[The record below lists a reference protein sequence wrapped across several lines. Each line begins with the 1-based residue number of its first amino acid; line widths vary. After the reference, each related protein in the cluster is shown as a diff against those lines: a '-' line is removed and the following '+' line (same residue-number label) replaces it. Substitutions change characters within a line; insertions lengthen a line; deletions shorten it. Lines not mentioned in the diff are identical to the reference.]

1 MCLAIA
7 YPLLVHLAVVTAS
20 APLTA
25 LAIGCLATLVLGR
38 ALLRGSLG
46 AWLLAAALMVMLARA
61 AVGGWLWLPIYVP
74 SIAAD
79 AFVCFLFARTL
90 APGQVP
96 LIEQLVRLMHAR
108 EERLEASIVSY
119 ARVLTGVW
127 ALLFAALALV
137 SLALALIARPNGILP
152 LLGITPAVS
161 VRQSTWSL
169 FANFLEYAIVALFF
183 LLEYAYRRRRFPQQ
197 PYTGMLDFLRRLSAV
212 APRVLVRREFRDGL
226 GRRA

>member
-1 MCLAIA
+1 
-7 YPLLVHLAVVTAS
+7 
-20 APLTA
+20 
-25 LAIGCLATLVLGR
+25 
-38 ALLRGSLG
+38 
-46 AWLLAAALMVMLARA
+46 
-61 AVGGWLWLPIYVP
+61 
-74 SIAAD
+74 
-79 AFVCFLFARTL
+79 
-90 APGQVP
+90 
-96 LIEQLVRLMHAR
+96 RLMHAR

-183 LLEYAYRRRRFPQQ
+183 VLEYAYRRRRFPQQ

-212 APRVLVRREFRDGL
+212 APRALARRECRDGL